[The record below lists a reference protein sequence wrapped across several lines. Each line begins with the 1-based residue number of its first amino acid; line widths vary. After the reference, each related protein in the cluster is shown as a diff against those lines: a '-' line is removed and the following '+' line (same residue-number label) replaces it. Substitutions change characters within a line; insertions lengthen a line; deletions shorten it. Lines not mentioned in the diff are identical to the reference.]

1 MTAGLTQPRNGG
13 PQYTSTFLFKV
24 LISVLSIVVAA
35 GVLAMFNMSHLLVRL
50 DERLLSVDQRLVK
63 IETHQ
68 ERQLESFLRN
78 GTTKRF

>member
-1 MTAGLTQPRNGG
+1 MTAGLAQPRDSG

-68 ERQLESFLRN
+68 ERQLENFLRDGSGN
-78 GTTKRF
+78 RF